1 MTDQAAENEQRWDTR
16 LAVNA
21 LSSRSWT
28 LGQDLEC
35 YERLGV
41 ERITVFLPKLL
52 EHGLEHGLDAAV
64 AEITGRGLTVDGIL
78 PGTAFDLSDEGSWPR
93 TRDAMMLALDVAGRL
108 GASTLQTT
116 GGSARGRAFE
126 WAVERFGRASAPVV
140 AAAAEAG
147 IKVALEPT
155 RPQFA
160 HVGFVHTLR
169 DGLTLAEQLGI
180 WLIPDTAHIWWES
193 DVAGLLAAGA
203 PRFAAVQVA
212 DLAFDAPVLER
223 LVPGDG
229 VVPIGSMLAATIAA
243 GFPGPFE
250 LEIIGGAIER
260 EGYESS
266 IERAL
271 AFLTA
276 LLAGS
281 GDPGQG
287 P

>member
-1 MTDQAAENEQRWDTR
+1 M
-16 LAVNA
+16 
-21 LSSRSWT
+21 
-28 LGQDLEC
+28 
-35 YERLGV
+35 
-41 ERITVFLPKLL
+41 I
-52 EHGLEHGLDAAV
+52 
-64 AEITGRGLTVDGIL
+64 
-78 PGTAFDLSDEGSWPR
+78 
-93 TRDAMMLALDVAGRL
+93 LALDVAGRL

-116 GGSARGRAFE
+116 GGSARGRPFE
-126 WAVERFGRASAPVV
+126 WAVGQFGRASAPVV
-140 AAAAEAG
+140 VAAAEAG
-147 IKVALEPT
+147 IKMALEPT

-169 DGLTLAEQLGI
+169 DGLALAEQLGM

-193 DVAGLLAAGA
+193 DVAGLPAGA
-203 PRFAAVQVA
+203 PRFAVVQVA

-229 VVPIGSMLAATIAA
+229 MVPIGSMLAATLAA

-266 IERAL
+266 IERSL
-271 AFLTA
+271 AYLTA

-281 GDPGQG
+281 WQPLILPVPNQALVG
-287 P
+287 

>member
-1 MTDQAAENEQRWDTR
+1 MTDEHRWDPR

-28 LGQDLEC
+28 LQQDLDC
-35 YERLGV
+35 YERLGI
-41 ERITVFLPKLL
+41 ERVTVYLPKLL
-52 EHGLEHGLDAAV
+52 DHGASAGHGLDEAIDQ
-64 AEITGRGLTVDGIL
+64 ITGRGLTVDGIL
-78 PGTAFDLSDEGSWPR
+78 PGTAFDLSDEGSWSR
-93 TRDAMMLALDVAGRL
+93 TRDAMTLALDVARRL
-108 GASTLQTT
+108 GATTLQTT

-126 WAVERFGRASAPVV
+126 WAADQFGRASAPVLG
-140 AAAAEAG
+140 AAAEAG

-169 DGLTLAEQLGI
+169 DGLALAEELGI

-193 DVAGLLAAGA
+193 DVVGLLSAGA
-203 PRFAAVQVA
+203 SAGRFAVVQVA
-212 DLAFDAPVLER
+212 DLAFDGPVLER

-229 VVPIGSMLAATIAA
+229 EVPIGSMLEATLAA

-260 EGYESS
+260 EGYESC
-266 IERAL
+266 IERSL
-271 AFLTA
+271 AYLTA

-281 GDPGQG
+281 SATA
-287 P
+287 